1 MRIIVIGG
9 TGFIGRHVVRHLVD
23 LGHDVAVFHRG
34 GREPDLPIHVRHL
47 HGNRE
52 RFAAYLREFRQFAPD
67 VVLLM
72 ALPQGNDH
80 TAKDF
85 VTSFKGIAR
94 RSVVTTSRDVYRAF
108 NRLHRLELGPPDP
121 VPLTEQSPLR
131 EKLYPY
137 RTLVKDPAWHD
148 YDDIL
153 VEHVVLG
160 APDIPA
166 TVLRLPVVYG
176 PEDQHFH
183 RTFPYLRRMDDG
195 RPAILLDTERAQ
207 HRDSRVYVEDAAWAV
222 ALAATDERAKGRI
235 YNVAPT
241 RTLTEIEWVK
251 SIARAA
257 AWQGQVV
264 VLPRERLPKHL
275 VRDLD
280 FRHDL
285 ALSSER
291 IRDELGY
298 SERIPFE
305 IGLQKTLEWQRANLP
320 NNHPSLFDYEAED
333 AALKAIG
340 I

>member
-1 MRIIVIGG
+1 MRVIVIGG
-9 TGFIGRHVVRHLVD
+9 TGFIGRHVVRYLVET
-23 LGHDVAVFHRG
+23 GHDVAVFHRG
-34 GREPDLPIHVRHL
+34 GREPDLPVQVRHL
-47 HGNRE
+47 HGDRE
-52 RFAAYLREFRQFAPD
+52 RFAAHLPEFRQFAPD

-72 ALPQGNDH
+72 ALPQGNDR
-80 TAKDF
+80 TAEDF
-85 VTSFKGIAR
+85 VTTFKGIAQ

-108 NRLHRLELGPPDP
+108 NRLYRLESGPPDT

-153 VEHVVLG
+153 VERVVVSE
-160 APDIPA
+160 PDLPA

-176 PEDQHFH
+176 PQDHHFH

-195 RPAILLDTERAQ
+195 RPAILLDAERAH
-207 HRDSRVYVEDAAWAV
+207 HRDSRVYVEDAAWAI
-222 ALAATDERAKGRI
+222 ALAATDKRAKGQI

-241 RTLTEIEWVK
+241 RTSTEVEWVK

-257 AWQGQVV
+257 AWQGKVV
-264 VLPRERLPKHL
+264 PLPRERLPKHL

-305 IGLQKTLEWQRANLP
+305 IGLLKTVEWQRANSP
-320 NNHPSLFDYEAED
+320 GDQPGLFDYEAED